1 MEGEMD
7 EQERYDDAVR
17 RLSQYNYAVALD
29 GQGYIVRHLTDP
41 RDVSYIHNLDDLV
54 DLADLM
60 EWAAQR
66 RNQPTRSSVD

>member
-1 MEGEMD
+1 VTILVGLV
-7 EQERYDDAVR
+7 QFVKLAFLQKSGHATSGSTSPSFLRK
-17 RLSQYNYAVALD
+17 NK
-29 GQGYIVRHLTDP
+29 
-41 RDVSYIHNLDDLV
+41 VSHIRNLDDLV